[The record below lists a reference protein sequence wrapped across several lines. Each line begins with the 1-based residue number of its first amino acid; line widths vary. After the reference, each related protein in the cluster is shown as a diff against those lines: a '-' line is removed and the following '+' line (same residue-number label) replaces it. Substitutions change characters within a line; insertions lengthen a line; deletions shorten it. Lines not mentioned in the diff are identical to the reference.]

1 MIQTENIELDKYES
15 NDSTNYLVTFNGNM
29 DKIDTAIGDISD
41 NVDTATSTANTALST
56 ANTASTTATTAYTTA
71 TGKASIDDLASSTST
86 TYSSDK
92 IDSLISDIT
101 PGTVIDDT
109 TASATTT
116 YSSSKISDIVGAVID
131 DTSTSLTSTWSSSKI
146 NTDISSKASID
157 DTSTTLDSTWS
168 SSKINTNISSKASI
182 DDNSSSTTT
191 TYSSNKI
198 NSLISVPYNGSGY
211 TSTTIT
217 LTEVSEEQAG
227 SSSRLT
233 SGYYWLVANVH
244 TSGTGS
250 LYIHIKNS
258 SNVEFYF
265 GEFEEVIR
273 LHKCYTPIFYVPE
286 NGYFNVTL
294 HSTTNSFTSLGSC
307 YLYKVN

>member
-15 NDSTNYLVTFNGNM
+15 SDSTNYLVTFNGNM

-71 TGKASIDDLASSTST
+71 TSKASIDDLASSTST

-92 IDSLISDIT
+92 IDSLISGIT

-146 NTDISSKASID
+146 NTEVFNNRKIIEYLHSGKIYSVSPITSITTETSLENYKDNELSYTVTEDSIVLGSFKVFAVTSVDAVDVGGDYSPSFIKNDYSNRQNYSDLTSYSSISSTYRSGEHI
-157 DTSTTLDSTWS
+157 
-168 SSKINTNISSKASI
+168 INTIPTIIKAGSTIKLYANNMSYYRGSQIFGNVKIRLKTISSI
-182 DDNSSSTTT
+182 LNS
-191 TYSSNKI
+191 
-198 NSLISVPYNGSGY
+198 
-211 TSTTIT
+211 
-217 LTEVSEEQAG
+217 
-227 SSSRLT
+227 
-233 SGYYWLVANVH
+233 
-244 TSGTGS
+244 
-250 LYIHIKNS
+250 
-258 SNVEFYF
+258 
-265 GEFEEVIR
+265 
-273 LHKCYTPIFYVPE
+273 
-286 NGYFNVTL
+286 
-294 HSTTNSFTSLGSC
+294 
-307 YLYKVN
+307 